1 MPQLSSL
8 MIVIYEHL
16 ITLMCWWWNI
26 SHNLRIV
33 QHIVSTIYSVRRP
46 RKAAHVYSVKKVT
59 ILMFWWVWPSGAL
72 QLAERAGFKQKRFT
86 IRKCHTNNANTNYAS
101 YRLWKTK
108 KKSNLPLSSMTNHG
122 SRLFPTTNH
131 WSLSFVPTAHFLVH
145 FKISSIL
152 IVPSFD
158 TQMLMRI

>member
-16 ITLMCWWWNI
+16 ITLMFWWWNI

-59 ILMFWWVWPSGAL
+59 IVMFWWVWPSGAL

-86 IRKCHTNNANTNYAS
+86 IRKCHTNNANTTYAS

-108 KKSNLPLSSMTNHG
+108 KNRIYHCRQWPITAHDCSRQPITDHYRL
-122 SRLFPTTNH
+122 SRLRT
-131 WSLSFVPTAHFLVH
+131 SLF
-145 FKISSIL
+145 IL
-152 IVPSFD
+152 KSLPF
-158 TQMLMRI
+158 